1 MNLENPW
8 VQFGIHVFVGT
19 MAGGLSDTVAVWML
33 FNPKKKRF
41 GFQGAIPK
49 NQARLAKSL
58 GRTVGERLLTPGDLQ
73 SELARPELLAAFQSR
88 VEDVIANMLTS
99 RDPLIDKV
107 PPAVVTALEGAM
119 TAYLPVAMTKLGAF
133 LGQPTTRVKLRNA
146 LHSMFNRFVDDMRF
160 HERIFAKL
168 MMTEKKFDT
177 VLDAIE
183 TDGVEQVVGL
193 LEEPEIREE
202 ISKAIHDAILSYLQ
216 KPISDILGDVEAK
229 KGSGGA
235 EETGGA
241 GGAGY
246 LGVGARS
253 AAGADQEAR
262 CAGDGRAQSDGVQR
276 RPRRGD
282 PAQRDP
288 ERAQS
293 DHHHRLRPRRTDRC
307 LHLLPAE
314 GGARLVKK
322 FNLERHRCERTEA

>member
-1 MNLENPW
+1 MNVANPW
-8 VQFGIHVFVGT
+8 IQFGIHVFVGT
-19 MAGGLSDTVAVWML
+19 AAGGLSDTVAVWML
-33 FNPKKKRF
+33 FNPKKKKF

-107 PPAVVTALEGAM
+107 PPAVVTALEGAT

-168 MMTEKKFDT
+168 LMTEKKFDS

-216 KPISDILGDVEAK
+216 KPISDILGNVEAK
-229 KGSGGA
+229 
-235 EETGGA
+235 
-241 GGAGY
+241 
-246 LGVGARS
+246 
-253 AAGADQEAR
+253 
-262 CAGDGRAQSDGVQR
+262 
-276 RPRRGD
+276 
-282 PAQRDP
+282 RDP
-288 ERAQS
+288 EA
-293 DHHHRLRPRRTDRC
+293 P
-307 LHLLPAE
+307 
-314 GGARLVKK
+314 ARLAASAAPVIWEWIHDQLPELIKK
-322 FNLERHRCERTEA
+322 LDVQAMVERKVMAFSVERVEEILRGVIQNELNLIIITGYVLGGLIGVCTFGLQKLLGL

>member
-1 MNLENPW
+1 VNVANPW
-8 VQFGIHVFVGT
+8 IQFGIHVFVGT

-107 PPAVVTALEGAM
+107 PPAVVTALEAAT

-133 LGQPTTRVKLRNA
+133 LGQPTTRVKLRTA

-168 MMTEKKFDT
+168 MMTEKKFDS

-183 TDGVEQVVGL
+183 ADGVEQVVGL

-216 KPISDILGDVEAK
+216 KPISDILGNVEAK
-229 KGSGGA
+229 
-235 EETGGA
+235 
-241 GGAGY
+241 
-246 LGVGARS
+246 
-253 AAGADQEAR
+253 
-262 CAGDGRAQSDGVQR
+262 
-276 RPRRGD
+276 
-282 PAQRDP
+282 RDP
-288 ERAQS
+288 EA
-293 DHHHRLRPRRTDRC
+293 PRRLAASAAPVIWEWIHDQLPELIKKLDVQAMVERKVMAFSVERVEEILRNVIQNELNLIITTGYVLGGLIGVC
-307 LHLLPAE
+307 TFGLQKLL
-314 GGARLVKK
+314 GL
-322 FNLERHRCERTEA
+322 

>member
-1 MNLENPW
+1 MNVANPW
-8 VQFGIHVFVGT
+8 IQFGIHVFVGT

-33 FNPKKKRF
+33 FNPKKKKF

-73 SELARPELLAAFQSR
+73 SELARPELLVAFQSR
-88 VEDVIANMLTS
+88 VEDVITNMLTS

-107 PPAVVTALEGAM
+107 PPAVVTALEGAT

-133 LGQPTTRVKLRNA
+133 LGQPTTRVKLRTA

-168 MMTEKKFDT
+168 MMTEKKFDS

-202 ISKAIHDAILSYLQ
+202 ISKAIHDAILTYLQ

-229 KGSGGA
+229 KDPEA
-235 EETGGA
+235 PRRLA
-241 GGAGY
+241 A
-246 LGVGARS
+246 S
-253 AAGADQEAR
+253 AAPVIWEWIHDQLPELIKKLDVQAMVER
-262 CAGDGRAQSDGVQR
+262 KVMAFSVERVEEILRNVIQNELNLIITTGYVLGGLIGVCTFGLQK
-276 RPRRGD
+276 
-282 PAQRDP
+282 
-288 ERAQS
+288 
-293 DHHHRLRPRRTDRC
+293 
-307 LHLLPAE
+307 LL
-314 GGARLVKK
+314 GL
-322 FNLERHRCERTEA
+322 

>member
-1 MNLENPW
+1 VNVANPW
-8 VQFGIHVFVGT
+8 IQFGIHVFVGT

-33 FNPKKKRF
+33 FNPKKRRF

-88 VEDVIANMLTS
+88 VEDVIAAMLTS
-99 RDPLIDKV
+99 QDPLIDKV
-107 PPAVVTALEGAM
+107 PPAVVTALEGAT

-133 LGQPTTRVKLRNA
+133 LGQPTTRVKLRSA

-216 KPISDILGDVEAK
+216 KPISDILGNLEAK
-229 KGSGGA
+229 KDPDA
-235 EETGGA
+235 PRRLA
-241 GGAGY
+241 A
-246 LGVGARS
+246 S
-253 AAGADQEAR
+253 AAPVIWEWIHDQLPELIKKLDVQAMVER
-262 CAGDGRAQSDGVQR
+262 KVMAFSVERVEEILRNVIQNELNLIITTGYVLGGLIGVCTFGLQK
-276 RPRRGD
+276 
-282 PAQRDP
+282 
-288 ERAQS
+288 
-293 DHHHRLRPRRTDRC
+293 
-307 LHLLPAE
+307 LL
-314 GGARLVKK
+314 GL
-322 FNLERHRCERTEA
+322 

>member
-1 MNLENPW
+1 
-8 VQFGIHVFVGT
+8 
-19 MAGGLSDTVAVWML
+19 ML

-88 VEDVIANMLTS
+88 LEDVIANMLTS

-107 PPAVVTALEGAM
+107 PPAVVTALEGAT

-133 LGQPTTRVKLRNA
+133 LGQPTTRVKLRSA
-146 LHSMFNRFVDDMRF
+146 LHAMFNRFVEDMRF

-168 MMTEKKFDT
+168 MMTEKKFES

-202 ISKAIHDAILSYLQ
+202 ISKAIHDAILTYLQ
-216 KPISDILGDVEAK
+216 KPISEILGDVEAK
-229 KGSGGA
+229 KDPEA
-235 EETGGA
+235 P
-241 GGAGY
+241 
-246 LGVGARS
+246 ARLAAS
-253 AAGADQEAR
+253 AAPVIWEWIHDQLPELIKKLDVQAMVER
-262 CAGDGRAQSDGVQR
+262 KVMAFSVERVEEILRNVIQNELNLIITTGYVLGGLIGVCTFGLQK
-276 RPRRGD
+276 
-282 PAQRDP
+282 
-288 ERAQS
+288 
-293 DHHHRLRPRRTDRC
+293 
-307 LHLLPAE
+307 LL
-314 GGARLVKK
+314 GL
-322 FNLERHRCERTEA
+322 

>member
-1 MNLENPW
+1 VNVANPW
-8 VQFGIHVFVGT
+8 IQFGIHVFVGT

-33 FNPKKKRF
+33 FNPKQKRF

-73 SELARPELLAAFQSR
+73 TELARPELLTAFQSR

-107 PPAVVTALEGAM
+107 PPAVVTALEGAT

-133 LGQPTTRVKLRNA
+133 LGQPTTRLKLRGA

-183 TDGVEQVVGL
+183 TDGVEQVVAL
-193 LEEPEIREE
+193 LEEPEIRDE

-216 KPISDILGDVEAK
+216 KPISDILGNLEAK
-229 KGSGGA
+229 NDPDA
-235 EETGGA
+235 PRRLA
-241 GGAGY
+241 A
-246 LGVGARS
+246 S
-253 AAGADQEAR
+253 AAPVIWEWIHDQLPELIKKLDVQAMVER
-262 CAGDGRAQSDGVQR
+262 KVMAFSVERVEEILRNVIQNELNLIITTGYVLGGLIGVCTFGLQK
-276 RPRRGD
+276 
-282 PAQRDP
+282 
-288 ERAQS
+288 
-293 DHHHRLRPRRTDRC
+293 
-307 LHLLPAE
+307 LL
-314 GGARLVKK
+314 GL
-322 FNLERHRCERTEA
+322 

>member
-1 MNLENPW
+1 MNLTNSW

-19 MAGGLSDTVAVWML
+19 AAGGLSDTVAVWML

-88 VEDVIANMLTS
+88 VEDVIAGMLTS

-107 PPAVVTALEGAM
+107 PPAVVTALEGAT

-133 LGQPTTRVKLRNA
+133 LGQPTTRIKLRGA

-168 MMTEKKFDT
+168 MMTEKKFDS

-193 LEEPEIREE
+193 LEEPEIRDE
-202 ISKAIHDAILSYLQ
+202 ISNTIHDAILTYLQ
-216 KPISDILGDVEAK
+216 KPISDILGDIEAK
-229 KGSGGA
+229 KDPEA
-235 EETGGA
+235 P
-241 GGAGY
+241 
-246 LGVGARS
+246 ARLAAS
-253 AAGADQEAR
+253 AAPVIWEWIHDQLPELIRKLDVQAMVER
-262 CAGDGRAQSDGVQR
+262 KVMAFSVERVEEILRNVIQNELNLIITTGYVLGGLIGVCTFGLQK
-276 RPRRGD
+276 
-282 PAQRDP
+282 
-288 ERAQS
+288 
-293 DHHHRLRPRRTDRC
+293 
-307 LHLLPAE
+307 LL
-314 GGARLVKK
+314 GL
-322 FNLERHRCERTEA
+322 